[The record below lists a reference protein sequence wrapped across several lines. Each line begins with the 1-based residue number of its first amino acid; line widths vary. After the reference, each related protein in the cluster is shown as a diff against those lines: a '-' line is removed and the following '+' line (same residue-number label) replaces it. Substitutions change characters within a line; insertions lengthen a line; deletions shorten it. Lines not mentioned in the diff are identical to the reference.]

1 MQASGILL
9 CKNHDRFINLK
20 KSKLMKKP
28 FLKALPLATLCLA
41 LAFSACNPTT
51 DKGTARS
58 TPQDSLKYNTTI
70 DGKAVKLYTLK
81 NKQGAS
87 VSISNYGGRVVSL
100 LVPNKNNKLTDVV
113 LGYDSIGAYRK
124 KGEPFFGALI
134 GRYGNRIAKG
144 KFTLEG
150 KEYQLQLN
158 DGVNT
163 LHGGTDGF
171 FGKVWDA
178 KQLDS
183 TKLELTYVS
192 KDGEAGYPGKLDV
205 KVIYTLTEDN
215 SLQIDYEATTDKTT
229 IVNLTNH
236 AYFNLNGEGDSTI
249 LDHEL
254 MIDANAYTPVDSTL
268 IPTGKLQPVA
278 GTAFDFNK
286 AKLVGKQI
294 GDNDEQLKFGKG
306 YDHNFALTHHDG
318 KTPVAVV
325 KSNKTG
331 IVLSVITT
339 EPGLQF
345 YSGNFLTGADK
356 DGKGAKSYPHRSAF
370 CLETQHFPDAP
381 NHPNFASTV
390 LKPGETY
397 KTSTTYKFSK

>member
-1 MQASGILL
+1 
-9 CKNHDRFINLK
+9 
-20 KSKLMKKP
+20 MKKTS
-28 FLKALPLATLCLA
+28 LKALPLATLCLA
-41 LAFSACNPTT
+41 LAFTSCNSKT
-51 DKGTARS
+51 DKDTANS
-58 TPQDSLKYNTTI
+58 AQQDSLRYSSTI
-70 DGKAVKLYTLK
+70 DGKNVKLYTLK
-81 NKQGAS
+81 NKLGAS
-87 VSISNYGGRVVSL
+87 VSITNYGGRVVSL
-100 LVPNKNNKLTDVV
+100 LVPDKNNKLTDVV
-113 LGYDSIGAYRK
+113 LGYDSVGAYRK

-134 GRYGNRIAKG
+134 GRYGNRIGKG
-144 KFTLEG
+144 KFTLDG
-150 KEYQLQLN
+150 KAYQLQLN

-178 KQLDS
+178 RQLDS

-192 KDGEAGYPGKLDV
+192 EDGEAGYPGKLDV
-205 KVIYTLTEDN
+205 KVTYTLTDDN
-215 SLQIDYEATTDKTT
+215 ALQIDYVATTDKTT

-254 MIDANAYTPVDSTL
+254 TIDANAYTPVDSTL

-286 AKLVGKQI
+286 AKLIGKQI

-318 KTPVAVV
+318 KALVAVV
-325 KSNKTG
+325 KSTKTG
-331 IVLSVITT
+331 IILSVITT

-345 YSGNFLTGADK
+345 YSGNFLTGVDK
-356 DGKGAKSYPHRSAF
+356 DGKGGKSYPHRSAF

-381 NHPNFASTV
+381 NHPNFDSTV
-390 LKPGETY
+390 LKSGETY

>member
-1 MQASGILL
+1 
-9 CKNHDRFINLK
+9 
-20 KSKLMKKP
+20 MKRI
-28 FLKALPLATLCLA
+28 FLKGFPIAAICLAATLY
-41 LAFSACNPTT
+41 ACNPKSEKKDETSVQ
-51 DKGTARS
+51 A
-58 TPQDSLKYNTTI
+58 DSSKYNTTLG
-70 DGKAVKLYTLK
+70 GKEVKLFTLK
-81 NKQGAS
+81 NKQGA
-87 VSISNYGGRVVSL
+87 VVTISNYGGRIVSL
-100 LVPNKNNKLTDVV
+100 MVPDKDNKLTDVV

-171 FGKVWDA
+171 FSKVWEA
-178 KQLDS
+178 KQLDGQ
-183 TKLELTYVS
+183 KLELNYIS

-205 KVIYTLTEDN
+205 KVVYSLTEDN
-215 SLQIDYEATTDKTT
+215 SLTIDYTATTDKATV
-229 IVNLTNH
+229 VNLTNH
-236 AYFNLNGEGDSTI
+236 AYFNLNGEGNKTI

-254 MIDANAYTPVDSTL
+254 MIAADAYTPVDSTL
-268 IPTGKLQPVA
+268 IPTGKLQPVK
-278 GTAFDFNK
+278 GTAFDFNTAK
-286 AKLVGKQI
+286 AIGKSI
-294 GDNDEQLKFGKG
+294 DENDQQLKYGKG
-306 YDHNFALTHHDG
+306 YDHNFALRANDG
-318 KTPVAVV
+318 KTAIAKV
-325 KSNKTG
+325 KSPSTG
-331 IVLSVITT
+331 IILEVFTT

-356 DGKGAKSYPHRSAF
+356 DGKGGKSYPHRSAF

-397 KTSTTYKFSK
+397 KTSSTYKFSK

>member
-1 MQASGILL
+1 
-9 CKNHDRFINLK
+9 
-20 KSKLMKKP
+20 MKKP

-41 LAFSACNPTT
+41 LSFSACNPKA
-51 DKGTARS
+51 DKGATNS
-58 TPQDSLKYNTTI
+58 TPQDSLKYSTTI

-87 VSISNYGGRVVSL
+87 VSITNYGGRVVSL
-100 LVPNKNNKLTDVV
+100 LVPDKNNKLTDVV

-134 GRYGNRIAKG
+134 GRYGNRIGKG
-144 KFTLEG
+144 KFTLDG

-183 TKLELTYVS
+183 TKLELSYVS

-205 KVIYTLTEDN
+205 KVIYTLTDDN
-215 SLQIDYEATTDKTT
+215 ALQIDYEATTDKTT

-254 MIDANAYTPVDSTL
+254 MIDASAYTPVDSTL

-318 KTPVAVV
+318 KTPVAVI
-325 KSNKTG
+325 KSTKTG
-331 IVLSVITT
+331 IVLSVITAVVI
-339 EPGLQF
+339 F
-345 YSGNFLTGADK
+345 
-356 DGKGAKSYPHRSAF
+356 
-370 CLETQHFPDAP
+370 
-381 NHPNFASTV
+381 
-390 LKPGETY
+390 
-397 KTSTTYKFSK
+397 

>member
-1 MQASGILL
+1 
-9 CKNHDRFINLK
+9 
-20 KSKLMKKP
+20 MKKP

-41 LAFSACNPTT
+41 LSFSACNPKA
-51 DKGTARS
+51 DKGATNS
-58 TPQDSLKYNTTI
+58 TQQDSLKYSTTI

-87 VSISNYGGRVVSL
+87 VSITNYGGRVVSL
-100 LVPNKNNKLTDVV
+100 LVPDKNNKLTDVV

-134 GRYGNRIAKG
+134 GRYGNRIGKG
-144 KFTLEG
+144 KFTLDG

-183 TKLELTYVS
+183 TKLELSYVS

-205 KVIYTLTEDN
+205 KVIYTLTDDN
-215 SLQIDYEATTDKTT
+215 ALQIDYEATTDKTT

-254 MIDANAYTPVDSTL
+254 MIDASAYTPVDSTL

-318 KTPVAVV
+318 KTPVAVI
-325 KSNKTG
+325 KSTKTG
-331 IVLSVITT
+331 IVLSVITA

-356 DGKGAKSYPHRSAF
+356 DGKGGKSYPHRSAF